1 MSNIHFQSYAMKN
14 ECTMTIIGFLSFQSK
29 HSKIEI
35 RKDKND
41 WNNNSTKLSNKW
53 TTYEL
58 DQSQDIV
65 TGDAHVS
72 S

>member
-41 WNNNSTKLSNKW
+41 
-53 TTYEL
+53 
-58 DQSQDIV
+58 
-65 TGDAHVS
+65 
-72 S
+72 